1 MRVVWLL
8 CSSLLWPTVAVNCN
22 GNANWLG
29 LLGGNAARLVCS
41 LSFYLWPAVAAS
53 ASVLLLF
60 LLFLSWCQLLIIVS
74 ISKKKNHLKFS
85 GSLNGE

>member
-8 CSSLLWPTVAVNCN
+8 CSSHLWPTVAVNCN

-53 ASVLLLF
+53 ASVTSF
-60 LLFLSWCQLLIIVS
+60 IFVISVVVS
-74 ISKKKNHLKFS
+74 IVDYCFYFEKKII
-85 GSLNGE
+85 LNLAAA

>member
-53 ASVLLLF
+53 ASVTSF
-60 LLFLSWCQLLIIVS
+60 ISVVSVVVS
-74 ISKKKNHLKFS
+74 IVDYCFYFEKKKSFKI
-85 GSLNGE
+85 